1 MMPYKTSINIT
12 DSECATSFGV
22 EVKKASDTI
31 WQPLDDQ
38 FAIPI
43 VIDNLLD
50 STDYNVRITRRCCNG
65 VYADPVI
72 VNITGM
78 VAQPTNVN
86 ISDIGGGDV
95 YMEWSAAALA
105 DSYAAERSTTPGFE
119 TPTAVYSG
127 GATNFTDMSV
137 GSGLFYY
144 RVWSIQAGKQNS
156 TPVVVS
162 INVS

>member
-1 MMPYKTSINIT
+1 MPYKTSINIT

-38 FAIPI
+38 FAMPI
-43 VIDNLLD
+43 VVENLMD

-65 VYADPVI
+65 VNADPII

-78 VAQPTNVN
+78 VAQPRNVH
-86 ISDIGGGDV
+86 IEDQGFGDV
-95 YMEWSAAALA
+95 YMEWTAAALA

-119 TPTAVYSG
+119 TPDSVYSG
-127 GATNFTDMSV
+127 SDTYFSDLGLS
-137 GSGLFYY
+137 SGLYYY
-144 RVWSIQAGKQNS
+144 RVWAIQAGKQNS

-162 INVS
+162 VNVS

>member
-1 MMPYKTSINIT
+1 MPYKTSIPIT

-22 EVKKASDTI
+22 EIKKASDI
-31 WQPLDDQ
+31 VWQPLDDQ

-43 VIDNLLD
+43 VIENLLD

-65 VYADPVI
+65 VNADPVI

-78 VAQPTNVN
+78 VAQPTNVAAF
-86 ISDIGGGDV
+86 DMGGVDV
-95 YMEWSAAALA
+95 YIEWDAAPLA
-105 DSYAAERSTTPGFE
+105 DSYEVERDTDPYFPS
-119 TPTAVYSG
+119 PTSVYSG
-127 GATNFTDMSV
+127 VFTNFTDVSV
-137 GSGLFYY
+137 GSGTFYY
-144 RVWSIQAGKQNS
+144 RVWSVQAGKQDS

>member
-1 MMPYKTSINIT
+1 MPYKTSINIT

-22 EVKKASDTI
+22 EIKKASDTV

-43 VIDNLLD
+43 VVENLMD

-65 VYADPVI
+65 VNADPII

-78 VAQPTNVN
+78 VAQPKNVI
-86 ISDIGGGDV
+86 ISEISAGDV
-95 YMEWSAAALA
+95 YMEWESVPLA

-119 TPTAVYSG
+119 TPVTVYSG
-127 GATNFTDMSV
+127 SGTSFFDYGLS
-137 GSGLFYY
+137 SGLYYY
-144 RVWSIQAGKQNS
+144 RVWSIQAGKQDS

>member
-1 MMPYKTSINIT
+1 MPFRTTINIT

-22 EVKKASDTI
+22 EIKKASDTV

-43 VIDNLLD
+43 VIENLLD

-72 VNITGM
+72 VNVTGV
-78 VAQPTNVN
+78 VAQPKNVTAT
-86 ISDIGGGDV
+86 DIGGGDV
-95 YMEWSAAALA
+95 YVEWESVPLA

-119 TPTAVYSG
+119 TPDAVYSG
-127 GATNFTDMSV
+127 GSTNFIDYSV

-144 RVWSIQAGKQNS
+144 RVWSIQAGKQDS

-162 INVS
+162 VNVS

>member
-1 MMPYKTSINIT
+1 MPYKTSINIT

-22 EVKKASDTI
+22 EIKKASDTV

-38 FAIPI
+38 FSVPI
-43 VIDNLLD
+43 VIENMMD

-65 VYADPVI
+65 VYADPV
-72 VNITGM
+72 VVDITGM
-78 VAQPTNVN
+78 VAQPKNVN
-86 ISDIGGGDV
+86 ISEIGVGDV
-95 YMEWSAAALA
+95 YMEWESVPLA

-119 TPTAVYSG
+119 TPDSVYSG
-127 GATNFTDMSV
+127 TDTYFSDW
-137 GSGLFYY
+137 GLSSGLYYY

-156 TPVVVS
+156 TPVVVL

>member
-1 MMPYKTSINIT
+1 MPFKTSINIT
-12 DSECATSFGV
+12 DSECATSFGI
-22 EVKKASDTI
+22 EIKKASDLI

-43 VIDNLLD
+43 VVENLMD

-65 VYADPVI
+65 VNADPVI

-78 VAQPTNVN
+78 VAQPRNVN
-86 ISDIGGGDV
+86 ISDMGGGDV
-95 YMEWSAAALA
+95 YMEWEAAALA
-105 DSYAAERSTTPGFE
+105 DSYEAERSTTPGFE
-119 TPTAVYSG
+119 TPTTVYSG
-127 GATNFTDMSV
+127 SSTNFTDMSV

-144 RVWSIQAGKQNS
+144 RVWSVQAGKQDS

>member
-1 MMPYKTSINIT
+1 MPYKTSINIT

-22 EVKKASDTI
+22 EIKKASDTV

-38 FAIPI
+38 FAMPI
-43 VIDNLLD
+43 VVENLMD

-65 VYADPVI
+65 VNADPVI

-78 VAQPTNVN
+78 VAQPTNVY
-86 ISDIGGGDV
+86 IEDQGGGDV
-95 YMEWSAAALA
+95 YMEWESVPLA

-119 TPTAVYSG
+119 TPDAVYSG
-127 GATNFTDMSV
+127 GATYFTDLSV